1 MAFQLQANKPIP
13 ALKRRF
19 ATFTP
24 AEIETKRQNATPV
37 STQRANDKAAR
48 ALDCYLKQI
57 GEKPLAEL
65 TTTELAQVLETYYF
79 AARTVDGRE
88 YKCASLDNFRH
99 SLNRYVKQHV
109 ILLWYDKIV
118 IRFGWV

>member
-37 STQRANDKAAR
+37 STQGANDKAAR

-79 AARTVDGRE
+79 AARTVDGRGR
-88 YKCASLDNFRH
+88 CSSCFLFH
-99 SLNRYVKQHV
+99 WFV
-109 ILLWYDKIV
+109 IL
-118 IRFGWV
+118 